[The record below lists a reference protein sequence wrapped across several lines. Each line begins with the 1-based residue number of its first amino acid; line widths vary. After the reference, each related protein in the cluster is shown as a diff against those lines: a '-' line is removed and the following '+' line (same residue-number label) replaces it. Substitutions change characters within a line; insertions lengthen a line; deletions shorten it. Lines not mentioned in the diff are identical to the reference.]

1 MRTPRSTYPERVLK
15 GVKKEITS
23 PKTWHKVIID
33 DSRQMAEVKDGSVHL
48 MITSPPYPMIKMWDQ
63 FFQSVGCR
71 SFTTMHEYLA
81 ETWREVYRVLI
92 DGGVACINI
101 GDATRTVNRI
111 FRLFPNH
118 AKVIEICE
126 SLGFV
131 SLPNILWMK
140 PTTKPNAFLGSGFLP
155 PNAYVTL
162 DCEYILIFRK
172 GDVRSFKV
180 KDPYRYSSHFT
191 KKERDTWFSQIW
203 DIPGV
208 RQASKSIE
216 RKIAAF
222 PEEIAYRLIRMFSVI
237 GDVVLD
243 PFLGTGTTTKVAK
256 SLYRNSIGYEVDENL
271 LPIIK
276 EKIIAQGKQNLDP
289 KLAIEFIKKEESKI
303 IGKRARDHIND

>member
-23 PKTWHKVIID
+23 PKTWHKVIIG

-101 GDATRTVNRI
+101 GDATRTVKRI

-276 EKIIAQGKQNLDP
+276 EKIIAQGKQNLDS
-289 KLAIEFIKKEESKI
+289 KLAIKFIKKEESKI
-303 IGKRARDHIND
+303 IGKCARDHIND

>member
-23 PKTWHKVIID
+23 PKTWHKVIIG

-216 RKIAAF
+216 RRIAAF

-276 EKIIAQGKQNLDP
+276 EKIIAQGKQNLDS

>member
-1 MRTPRSTYPERVLK
+1 
-15 GVKKEITS
+15 
-23 PKTWHKVIID
+23 
-33 DSRQMAEVKDGSVHL
+33 MAEVKDGSVHL
-48 MITSPPYPMIKMWDQ
+48 MITSPPYPMIEMWDQ
-63 FFQSVGCR
+63 FFQSVGCG
-71 SFTTMHEYLA
+71 SFTAMHDYLA
-81 ETWREVYRVLI
+81 ETWREVYRVLV

-101 GDATRTVNRI
+101 GDTTRTVNRV

-172 GDVRSFKV
+172 GGVRSFKV
-180 KDPYRYSSHFT
+180 KDPNRYSSHFT

-208 RQASKSIE
+208 RQVSKSID
-216 RKIAAF
+216 RRIAAF
-222 PEEIAYRLIRMFSVI
+222 P
-237 GDVVLD
+237 
-243 PFLGTGTTTKVAK
+243 
-256 SLYRNSIGYEVDENL
+256 
-271 LPIIK
+271 
-276 EKIIAQGKQNLDP
+276 
-289 KLAIEFIKKEESKI
+289 
-303 IGKRARDHIND
+303 